1 MGPVALRGYW
11 VRWAHRAG
19 SAPLLS
25 RRRRPAA
32 SPSLLGPR
40 SWAKASLRASL
51 HLSSTL
57 RLSGPAA
64 AEMLARQLLTS
75 LYCIKFLHISSVI
88 LAMRY
93 RPLPVQL
100 FTQSLQRLFLKGSNS
115 SQRTKA
121 GFSKLTPAPVA
132 ACG

>member
-1 MGPVALRGYW
+1 MGPVALRGSW

-75 LYCIKFLHISSVI
+75 PYCIKISPYLERNSFDVLQSV
-88 LAMRY
+88 
-93 RPLPVQL
+93 
-100 FTQSLQRLFLKGSNS
+100 
-115 SQRTKA
+115 A
-121 GFSKLTPAPVA
+121 GPTFHAEP
-132 ACG
+132 